1 MKRLHILLLIPLG
14 FFVMTALSSCANADA
29 QVTIIGQSEELNA
42 SEQSLGPDGNS
53 ATYDQNPAN
62 LPQSPLWTYINAD
75 GREVQNPTAYKAPP
89 PNASAI
95 CRNGE
100 FSFSKRRCGTCSGNG
115 GVKEW
120 LKKDLPKC

>member
-1 MKRLHILLLIPLG
+1 
-14 FFVMTALSSCANADA
+14 MTMHSSCQRVDA
-29 QVTIIGQSEELNA
+29 QTQSPESREDNSA
-42 SEQSLGPDGNS
+42 GRPAGPDGNPV
-53 ATYDQNPAN
+53 TFDENPDN

-100 FSFSKRRCGTCSGNG
+100 YSFSKRRCGTCSGNG